1 MAQLTTLQQTR
12 IDQDLDHAFRE
23 WSRLPDVEATIDGWP
38 EDEALTFVYE
48 WALEEDRL
56 RRLAG
61 HAERQELTPHQQQRY
76 RDLLVLVGRN
86 RPIVDRLIDG

>member
-12 IDQDLDHAFRE
+12 IDHDLEHALRE
-23 WSRLPDVEATIDGWP
+23 WGRLPDVEAVIGGWP
-38 EDEALTFVYE
+38 EYEAITFVYE
-48 WALEEDRL
+48 WTLEEDRL

-61 HAERQELTPHQQQRY
+61 HAERQELTPYQQKRY
-76 RDLLVLVGRN
+76 RDLLTLVGRY

>member
-12 IDQDLDHAFRE
+12 IDHDLDHAFRE
-23 WSRLPDVEATIDGWP
+23 WGRLPDVEAALDDWP

-61 HAERQELTPHQQQRY
+61 HAERQELTPHQQKRY
-76 RDLLVLVGRN
+76 QDLLALVGRH
-86 RPIVDRLIDG
+86 RPIVNRLIDG